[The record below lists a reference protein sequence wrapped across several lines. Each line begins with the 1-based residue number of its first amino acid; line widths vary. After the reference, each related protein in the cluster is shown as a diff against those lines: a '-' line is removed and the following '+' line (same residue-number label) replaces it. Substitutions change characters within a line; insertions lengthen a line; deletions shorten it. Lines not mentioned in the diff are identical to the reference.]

1 LTDEVGVSDELGRND
16 GNSQP
21 SNSIKLTF
29 NNSASISAT
38 ILLSARGYRMRWAA
52 WSTSLFFCFVTS
64 SIPFIQAEEPAAGK
78 QVEQKFD
85 YPKKPRHNMGY
96 LLYLPT
102 NYSSS
107 SEKHPLILFLH
118 GSGER
123 GSKLSLVKRHGPPK
137 IVEERSDMPF
147 IVVSPQ
153 LSLENQ
159 FFDPSALSA
168 LLDSIEE
175 KYRVDKDQI
184 SVTGLS
190 MGGGGTW
197 QLAAQQPNRFAAIAP
212 ICGWTDPRDGVK
224 LKQLSVWAI
233 HGDIDGGVPFSET
246 EQMIDALRAAGGDVK
261 FTVHHGGGHDAWT
274 STYAMPEFYEW
285 LLRHRRGNSNGNTK

>member
-16 GNSQP
+16 RNSQP

-190 MGGGGTW
+190 MGGG
-197 QLAAQQPNRFAAIAP
+197 
-212 ICGWTDPRDGVK
+212 
-224 LKQLSVWAI
+224 VWAI